1 MVQLIKSAVE
11 SSVTATD
18 VFAELGKQ
26 LVIYP
31 PPEELLM
38 PVLNEVWKVVTKT
51 PPQKI
56 ESYIRCVTSWLD
68 LVHRYYTEKELF
80 VILADLSKHV
90 DEAKLLGLPLES
102 QNNLASFNDNK
113 NITPTEASQGSL
125 IQESD
130 VLSDGVLRLLES
142 VLTALVSRK
151 SDYTSAILT
160 NEHTLR
166 LLDAF
171 KRRRKV
177 NLCID
182 ILDSFNRN
190 HTNTGDAVL
199 INTMFDIG
207 RSLHDSLDHMSAEGD
222 RKQVSGLINGL
233 IDKID
238 FGKIWSSN
246 SLRMWSVVAYST
258 ILTWCRTSWCPA
270 RGQLAVRTYGYMKGK
285 HTKKTAAF
293 AKACLAYC
301 HITIASIQDT
311 SRRLFLLLRSAQI
324 SMLNS
329 CLPQT
334 DTFLKAAISLIPEVS
349 PWSIDSVSGKKLHTE
364 VQLASYIR
372 NLLSTLVMVP
382 GHRTTALSTSC
393 LVCLTPCQSFSGRK
407 EALSSAPCT
416 LTCSVS
422 SLLMHSHA
430 FPIACPTWRAMT
442 CYIAVLPGTLS
453 N

>member
-1 MVQLIKSAVE
+1 MSLQSWSTIGHLPSSGRAVDACAERGVEGGDKDSSSENRKLYPMCDFMVRFGTS
-11 SSVTATD
+11 
-18 VFAELGKQ
+18 
-26 LVIYP
+26 
-31 PPEELLM
+31 LL
-38 PVLNEVWKVVTKT
+38 
-51 PPQKI
+51 
-56 ESYIRCVTSWLD
+56 
-68 LVHRYYTEKELF
+68 HRKGTL

-171 KRRRKV
+171 KGRRKV

-238 FGKIWSSN
+238 FGKD
-246 SLRMWSVVAYST
+246 LEQQLST
-258 ILTWCRTSWCPA
+258 YVECRGIFNNLDLVQDKLVSCA
-270 RGQLAVRTYGYMKGK
+270 GQLAVRTYGYMKGK

-311 SRRLFLLLRSAQI
+311 SRRLFLLL
-324 SMLNS
+324 L
-329 CLPQT
+329 
-334 DTFLKAAISLIPEVS
+334 
-349 PWSIDSVSGKKLHTE
+349 
-364 VQLASYIR
+364 
-372 NLLSTLVMVP
+372 
-382 GHRTTALSTSC
+382 
-393 LVCLTPCQSFSGRK
+393 
-407 EALSSAPCT
+407 
-416 LTCSVS
+416 
-422 SLLMHSHA
+422 
-430 FPIACPTWRAMT
+430 
-442 CYIAVLPGTLS
+442 
-453 N
+453 